1 VSASPSVG
9 KHGSCRGG
17 QGTAVAIA
25 NRDALQRADAVVL
38 AVPFRVLKG
47 VTDEIAESLTGKFL
61 VVPSHPVGLDARG
74 KVARLPPKG
83 QSFRKWYRRGLDRR
97 LRSGQC
103 RPIRFES
110 FGDPS
115 PERAVLVEVIDD
127 GRAGED
133 VERSIRPAGFE
144 RMKVTGS
151 KGRVESRPAATS
163 TMSSSAPRV
172 RLALEL
178 ADLAV
183 VNGVYAVPAEA
194 RDSTRGFTGATNTVT
209 RDRWR
214 SHDIDRNIHA

>member
-1 VSASPSVG
+1 VV
-9 KHGSCRGG
+9 
-17 QGTAVAIA
+17 AVAS
-25 NRDALQRADAVVL
+25 RDALQRADAVVL

-47 VTDEIAESLTGKFL
+47 VTDEIAESLSGKFL
-61 VVPSHPVGLDARG
+61 VVPSCPVGLDARG
-74 KVARLPPKG
+74 KVARLPPKR

-97 LRSGQC
+97 WRSGQC

-151 KGRVESRPAATS
+151 KGRVESSRGRRLPSRCRRRPRGSGSRSSWPTS
-163 TMSSSAPRV
+163 LSRMAYVPFQLRPGIRPGVSRV
-172 RLALEL
+172 RQI
-178 ADLAV
+178 
-183 VNGVYAVPAEA
+183 P
-194 RDSTRGFTGATNTVT
+194 
-209 RDRWR
+209 
-214 SHDIDRNIHA
+214 